1 MQFSPFFSLFYFD
14 FDFIILKIKI
24 CLYKIELKYVL
35 SQFNLLFNKK
45 LYIDEHL
52 FLFYINFI
60 QNFI

>member
-1 MQFSPFFSLFYFD
+1 MQFSPFFSLFYFY

-24 CLYKIELKYVL
+24 CVYKIELKYVL
-35 SQFNLLFNKK
+35 SLICYSIKN
-45 LYIDEHL
+45 YIDEHL